1 MKKQILSNTI
11 LPLNSLKGTLG
22 ANIYLKCPARM
33 PFPEFGL
40 KQHRLNRLCVWGLI
54 LLLCGFGT
62 GAKAQ
67 QSAKFSLSLDEVV
80 RIAAQSSLDAFRY
93 KNMYLASYW
102 EYRYY
107 RADKLPSLTMTATPL
122 DFNHYR
128 KREYNFQTN
137 EDQYVLRDYVN
148 SDMAL
153 QLNQKVGLTGGSL
166 FLNSELG
173 MVKNMSGDKVNSYQA
188 TPVSIGYQ
196 QSLNG
201 YNAVKWQSRIEP
213 VKYEK
218 AKKTFIQSQ
227 ENLAMKS
234 TSMFF
239 DLVEAQIQLKIARNN
254 MSNADT
260 LYRIGKGRFQVGTVT
275 QDELLN
281 LELNQLNAQ
290 QALSSAKLE
299 VTRAQSGLNSY
310 LMMDKKS
317 EIDCKVPSEIPAM
330 QVIADEALA
339 LALKNNPDILDQEQ
353 QMLEEDQSVAKARS
367 ESGLNTSLYAVYG
380 LNQSAE
386 DFGKIYDKP
395 DQSQRVQVGLTIP
408 LVDWGRRKGKLMM
421 AESTREVASAR
432 IKQARIDF
440 EQNIF
445 QSVMEFNLQA
455 EQVRNAAKADTV
467 AQKGFEV
474 TFQRFLIGK
483 VDVIKLNIARNDL
496 ESARKAY
503 INAVKTYWSY
513 YYRLRMLTLYDFARK
528 EDLTAEYDKIIKN

>member
-1 MKKQILSNTI
+1 MKTQIIT
-11 LPLNSLKGTLG
+11 
-22 ANIYLKCPARM
+22 
-33 PFPEFGL
+33 L
-40 KQHRLNRLCVWGLI
+40 KQFQYLFLIVLISGFQLNL
-54 LLLCGFGT
+54 
-62 GAKAQ
+62 KAQ
-67 QSAKFSLSLDEVV
+67 PAKYSLSLDEVV
-80 RIAAQSSLDAFRY
+80 KIASQSSLDAFRY

-107 RADKLPSLTMTATPL
+107 RADKLPSLSMNATPL

-137 EDQYVLRDYVN
+137 EDQYVLRDYFN
-148 SDMAL
+148 SDLAV
-153 QLNQKVGLTGGSL
+153 QLNQKVGLTGGNL
-166 FLNSELG
+166 FLSSELG
-173 MVKNMSGDKVNSYQA
+173 MVKNLGGEKVTSYQA

-201 YNAVKWQSRIEP
+201 YNAVKWQSKIEP

-218 AKKTFIQSQ
+218 AKKTFVQSQ

-234 TSMFF
+234 TAMFF
-239 DLVEAQIQLKIARNN
+239 DLVEAQIQLKIAQNN

-260 LYRIGKGRFQVGTVT
+260 LYKIGKGRFQVGTVT

-281 LELNQLNAQ
+281 LELNQLNSQ
-290 QALSSAKLE
+290 QALNSARLE

-317 EIDCKVPSEIPAM
+317 LIDCKVPSEIPAM
-330 QVIADEALA
+330 QIIADEALA
-339 LALKNNPDILDQEQ
+339 LALKNNPEILNQEQ
-353 QMLEEDQSVAKARS
+353 QMLEQDQNVAKARS
-367 ESGLNTSLYAVYG
+367 ESGLNTSLFALYG
-380 LNQSAE
+380 LNQSSE
-386 DFGKIYDKP
+386 DFEKIYDQP
-395 DQSQRVQVGLTIP
+395 DQSKRVQVGFSIP

-421 AESTREVASAR
+421 AESGREVANAK
-432 IKQARIDF
+432 IKQDRIDF

-467 AQKGFEV
+467 AQKGYEV

-503 INAVKTYWSY
+503 INAVKTYWNY
-513 YYRLRMLTLYDFARK
+513 YYRLRMLTLYDFVKK
-528 EDLTAEYDKIIKN
+528 EELTAEYDKIIQN

>member
-1 MKKQILSNTI
+1 MKKQLIILTI
-11 LPLNSLKGTLG
+11 FF
-22 ANIYLKCPARM
+22 A
-33 PFPEFGL
+33 
-40 KQHRLNRLCVWGLI
+40 
-54 LLLCGFGT
+54 GFVHQSI
-62 GAKAQ
+62 AQ
-67 QSAKFSLSLDEVV
+67 VDKISLSLEDVV
-80 RIAAQSSLDAFRY
+80 QIASKSSLDAFRY
-93 KNMYLASYW
+93 KNMYLSSYW
-102 EYRYY
+102 EYRYF
-107 RADKLPSLTMTATPL
+107 RADKLPSLSLSATPL

-137 EDQYVLRDYVN
+137 EDQYVLRDYLN
-148 SDMAL
+148 SDMTL
-153 QLNQKVGLTGGSL
+153 RLNQNIGLTGGSL
-166 FLNSELG
+166 FLSSELG
-173 MVKNMSGDKVNSYQA
+173 MVKNLSGDKVTSYQA

-201 YNAVKWQSRIEP
+201 YNALRWQSKIEP
-213 VKYEK
+213 VKFQK

-234 TSMFF
+234 TAMFF
-239 DLVEAQIQLKIARNN
+239 DLVEAQIQLKIAQNN

-260 LYRIGKGRFQVGTVT
+260 LYKIGKGRFQVGTVT

-281 LELNQLNAQ
+281 LELNQLNSQ
-290 QALSSAKLE
+290 QALNSAKLE

-310 LMMDKKS
+310 LVMDKKS
-317 EIDCKVPSEIPAM
+317 QLDCKVPSEIPSLQIM
-330 QVIADEALA
+330 ADHALG
-339 LALKNNPDILDQEQ
+339 LALKNNPEILDQEQ
-353 QMLEEDQSVAKARS
+353 QMLEQDQDVAKARS
-367 ESGLNTSLYAVYG
+367 ESGLNTTLFAMYG

-386 DFGKIYDKP
+386 NFDKIYNQP
-395 DQSQRVQVGLTIP
+395 DQSQRVQVGFNIP

-421 AESTREVASAR
+421 AESTREVANAR

-467 AQKGFEV
+467 AQKGYEV

-483 VDVIKLNIARNDL
+483 VDVVKLNIARNDR

-503 INAVKTYWSY
+503 INSVKTYWSY
-513 YYRLRMLTLYDFARK
+513 YYRLRMLTLFDFVK
-528 EDLTAEYDKIIKN
+528 NEDLTAEYDKIIQK